1 MSTIDVFAICYNEE
15 VMLPHFIKHYKD
27 NFGAKITI
35 YDNFSTDKSQQ
46 IIQDLGCNLITYDS
60 GGQIRDDL
68 YLGIKNECW
77 KKSKAKWVIV
87 CDVDEFIEVPKEPID
102 KCSIISTKGYDMIG
116 MPPSRKGVANPMYNK
131 SIMFRPNCLKQIG
144 YQPGAHKCDPSG
156 KVVYSELP
164 VNLLHYK
171 YISEEYVY
179 ARHTMYQSRLSD
191 INITYGWGDNYL
203 NTDYKN
209 IKDKFIS
216 LREKCINIPYHEE

>member
-1 MSTIDVFAICYNEE
+1 MSTVDVFAICYNEE

-27 NFGAKITI
+27 KFNANITI

-87 CDVDEFIEVPKEPID
+87 CDVDEFLEVPKEPID
-102 KCSIISTKGYDMIG
+102 KCSIIRTTGYDMIG

-179 ARHTMYQSRLSD
+179 GRHTMYQERLSD
-191 INITYGWGDNYL
+191 FNKTYKFGAEYENVEVDKIKAKFRYLKDNSVIL
-203 NTDYKN
+203 M
-209 IKDKFIS
+209 
-216 LREKCINIPYHEE
+216 